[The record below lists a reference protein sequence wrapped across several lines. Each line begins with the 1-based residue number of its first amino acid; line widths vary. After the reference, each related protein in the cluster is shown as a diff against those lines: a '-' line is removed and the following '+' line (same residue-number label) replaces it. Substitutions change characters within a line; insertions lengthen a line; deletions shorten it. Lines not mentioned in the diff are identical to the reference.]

1 MKRDNGKLS
10 ARQRLALPVIA
21 GEPTIEGAAERI
33 GVTRKT
39 IYEWLKQEPFRLAL
53 EEARKEFVESAFRTM
68 RLAAKQ
74 AADKIVKHLDCT
86 DEKVSLRAAEDVIE
100 FAKEFIS
107 LEDHERRIKELEE
120 RLEEAQAEAGPRKTA
135 LVFRARA

>member
-1 MKRDNGKLS
+1 MKRDSGNLS
-10 ARQRLALPVIA
+10 ARQRLALP
-21 GEPTIEGAAERI
+21 IEGAAERI

-39 IYEWLKQEPFRLAL
+39 VYEWLKQEPFKRAL
-53 EEARKEFVESAFRTM
+53 EEAGKEYVESGFRTL
-68 RLAAKQ
+68 RLAARQ

-86 DEKVSLRAAEDVIE
+86 DEKVSLRAAEDIIE

-120 RLEEAQAEAGPRKTA
+120 RLEHTQAEAE
-135 LVFRARA
+135 

>member
-1 MKRDNGKLS
+1 MKRDTGNLS

-21 GEPTIEGAAERI
+21 AEPTIEGAAEKI

-39 IYEWLKQEPFRLAL
+39 IYEWLKQDFFKRAL
-53 EEARKEFVESAFRTM
+53 EEARKEYVESAFRTM
-68 RLAAKQ
+68 RLSAKA
-74 AADKIVKHLDCT
+74 AADKIVKHVDST
-86 DEKVSLRAAEDVIE
+86 DEKVSLRAAEDIIE

-120 RLEEAQAEAGPRKTA
+120 RLEQAQADAGPRKA
-135 LVFRARA
+135 SFAFRARG